1 MSSITVRKL
10 VARVLV
16 AGSLTVLPVGLVTVP
31 AAADPITPVAQRGNH
46 DCDHSGPW
54 QWQQNRG
61 QWQWGNCDTR
71 SGHWVWVWDDHR
83 HHHGDWQWYH
93 HWSPSAPPPPP
104 RAPYGVPFFGSS

>member
-1 MSSITVRKL
+1 MSRITMRQL
-10 VARVLV
+10 VARLLV
-16 AGSLTVLPVGLVTVP
+16 AGSLAVLPVGLVTVP
-31 AAADPITPVAQRGNH
+31 AAADPITPVAHRGHH
-46 DCDHSGPW
+46 DCDRSGPW

-83 HHHGDWQWYH
+83 HHGDWQWYH